1 MSTNFDLTAVH
12 QSGVMLARPQQR
24 NVIFA
29 LIASAVLLQ
38 FVPLG
43 WGQDH
48 HRSLE
53 IRSLSK
59 MTDHLHAYQN
69 EAPIGAGRGTT
80 MLLGIFSMKSDK
92 AKRRRQLIRSSL
104 LSSDY
109 RICSLGEFQRQASDT
124 PNQRSCQIPY
134 TFVIGAGDNDRP
146 TDHNDEEPVTLDSD
160 QDGETEDDCTYLN
173 IRENMEHGKSP
184 TFLKYVSSIAKT
196 NGLDFVAKIDDDT
209 VMAMPLLL
217 EFINDDLPPAP
228 YNRRIYGGSFVPSRK
243 RQHIYAQG
251 QFYFMS
257 VDLAEYIGSSMS
269 AAEREKHSVFIEDL
283 DIGTF
288 VQSIQRPIKIID
300 ITSRTFWLHPRK
312 KDHEFLD
319 SIENQIETLP
329 HYRPTALNF
338 GFYCPH
344 WSRNEFQRSL

>member
-1 MSTNFDLTAVH
+1 MS
-12 QSGVMLARPQQR
+12 ARPQR

-29 LIASAVLLQ
+29 LIASVALLQ
-38 FVPLG
+38 LVTLG

-59 MTDHLHAYQN
+59 MTDHLHPYHN
-69 EAPIGAGRGTT
+69 EATIGHGTS

-104 LSSDY
+104 LSSDN
-109 RICSLGEFQRQASDT
+109 RICTLREFKRQAIDT

-134 TFVIGAGDNDRP
+134 TFVIGAGDEDRP
-146 TDHNDEEPVTLDSD
+146 TDHNDEEPMTLDSD
-160 QDGETEDDCTYLN
+160 QDGEKEEDCTYLN

-184 TFLKYVSSIAKT
+184 TFLKYIASIAKAS
-196 NGLDFVAKIDDDT
+196 GLDFVAKIDDDT

-228 YNRRIYGGSFVPSRK
+228 YNHGIYGGFFVPSKK
-243 RQHIYAQG
+243 RQQIYAQG

-257 VDLAEYIGSSMS
+257 VDLAEYVGSSMS
-269 AAEREKHSVFIEDL
+269 AAEREKHSEFIEDL
-283 DIGTF
+283 DMGTF
-288 VQSIQRPIKIID
+288 VQSLGRPTKIID
-300 ITSRTFWLHPRK
+300 LSSSVFWLHPRK
-312 KDHEFLD
+312 QEHEFLHT
-319 SIENQIETLP
+319 IEHQVETLP
-329 HYRPTALNF
+329 QVHSKILYS
-338 GFYCPH
+338 FYCPG
-344 WSRNEFQRSL
+344 WGNPNFKFQN